1 MQQHFGTGTLWGTAT
16 SDALGNTIANPS
28 PVKFGILQDT
38 GFSFERDLKML
49 YGQQAFAVAVAGG
62 KMKLSIKAKLAQ
74 ISGRIYNDLF
84 FGQALSTGTLTAV
97 QEDLTGTAIPSTPG
111 NSITLTPPSSGSFAR
126 NLGVLDSNGLPMQL
140 VSSMPALSGQY
151 SVSASGVYSFCPSDA
166 GKVVYISYTYTVA
179 ATNAKTLTLT
189 NPIMGTVPIF
199 GVDFSAR
206 YMGKQATFR
215 FPTCASKK
223 LGFDPK
229 QDDFAASDFD
239 IEAFADPVSGAV
251 CTLSFSE

>member
-16 SDALGNTIANPS
+16 SDALGNTIANPT
-28 PVKFGILQDT
+28 PIKFGVLQDT

-84 FGQALSTGTLTAV
+84 FGQALSMGTLTAV
-97 QEDLTGTAIPSTPG
+97 QEDLTGAAIPASP
-111 NSITLTPPSSGSFAR
+111 STLTVTAPSAGTYAR
-126 NLGVLDSNGLPMQL
+126 NLGVLDSNGLPMQ
-140 VSSMPALSGQY
+140 VVASAPATGQY
-151 SVSASGVYSFCPSDA
+151 SVSAAGVYTFAAADA

-179 ATNAKTLTLT
+179 ATNAKTISLT

-229 QDDFAASDFD
+229 QDDFAAGDFD

>member
-16 SDALGNTIANPS
+16 SDALGNTIANPT
-28 PVKFGILQDT
+28 PIKFGVLQDT

-97 QEDLTGTAIPSTPG
+97 QEDLTGAAIPASP
-111 NSITLTPPSSGSFAR
+111 NTLTVTPPSSGTYAR
-126 NLGVLDSNGLPMQL
+126 NLGVLDSNGLPMQ
-140 VSSMPALSGQY
+140 VVASAPATGQY
-151 SVSASGVYSFCPSDA
+151 SVSAAGVYTFAAADA

-179 ATNAKTLTLT
+179 ATNAKTISLT
-189 NPIMGTVPIF
+189 NPIMGTVPVF

-229 QDDFAASDFD
+229 QDDFAAGDFD